1 MRLRRVKKFLT
12 LNSKTTTIA
21 SIIMSQKKILL
32 IDDEL
37 DILEILTYNL
47 EKEGYEIHT
56 ASNGNEGIEV
66 AKKVLPDLIL
76 LDVMMPEK
84 DGIETCQDLRKIKEL
99 QKTLIVFLSARS
111 EEFSQ
116 LAGFQAGANDYVVK
130 LIKPK
135 ILISKVNALL
145 QLTSQISDSSKLI
158 EIGDL
163 VIDKDNFRVSKA
175 GQQFLLPKKE
185 FDLLY
190 LLASNTDKVFKR
202 EEILEKVWGNDVI
215 VGERTIDVHIRRLRE
230 KLGINTIQTLKGI
243 GYKLIV

>member
-1 MRLRRVKKFLT
+1 
-12 LNSKTTTIA
+12 
-21 SIIMSQKKILL
+21 MSAKKILL

-37 DILEILTYNL
+37 DILEILSYNL
-47 EKEGYEIHT
+47 EKEGYEVHT
-56 ASNGNEGIEV
+56 ASNGNDGIKAAREIV
-66 AKKVLPDLIL
+66 PDLIL

-84 DGIETCQDLRKIKEL
+84 DGIETCQEMRQIKSL

-116 LAGFQAGANDYVVK
+116 LAGYQAGANDYIVK
-130 LIKPK
+130 IIKPK
-135 ILISKVNALL
+135 VLISKVNALL
-145 QLTSQISDSSKLI
+145 KLTSQVNESEKQIQ
-158 EIGDL
+158 IGDL
-163 VIDKDNFRVSKA
+163 IIDKDNFKVSKG
-175 GQQFLLPKKE
+175 GQPFLLPKKE

-243 GYKLIV
+243 GYKLVV

>member
-1 MRLRRVKKFLT
+1 MNR
-12 LNSKTTTIA
+12 
-21 SIIMSQKKILL
+21 KKILL
-32 IDDEL
+32 IDDEQ
-37 DILEILTYNL
+37 DILEIISYNL
-47 EKEGYEIHT
+47 EKEGYQVFT
-56 ASNGNEGIEV
+56 AGNGNEGIEK
-66 AKKVLPDLIL
+66 AKEILPDLIL

-99 QKTLIVFLSARS
+99 QRTLIVFLSARS

-116 LAGFQAGANDYVVK
+116 LAGYQAGANDYIVK

-135 ILISKVNALL
+135 ILVSKVAALL
-145 QLTSQISDSSKLI
+145 QMGANSQENSNYI
-158 EIGDL
+158 ELGDL
-163 VIDKDNFRVSKA
+163 IIDKDNFKVTK
-175 GQQFLLPKKE
+175 GKEEFLLPKKE

-215 VGERTIDVHIRRLRE
+215 VGERTLDVHIRRLRE

-243 GYKLIV
+243 GYKLVV

>member
-1 MRLRRVKKFLT
+1 M
-12 LNSKTTTIA
+12 N
-21 SIIMSQKKILL
+21 QKKILL

-37 DILEILTYNL
+37 DILEILSYNL
-47 EKEGYEIHT
+47 EKEGYEVHT
-56 ASNGNEGIEV
+56 AQNGNEGI
-66 AKKVLPDLIL
+66 KKAQQIIPDLIL

-84 DGIETCQDLRKIKEL
+84 DGIETCQDLRKIPEL

-130 LIKPK
+130 IIKPK

-145 QLTSQISDSSKLI
+145 QLTSQVYDANKSITAGS
-158 EIGDL
+158 L
-163 VIDKDNFRVSKA
+163 VIDRENFRVSKD

-190 LLASNTDKVFKR
+190 LLASNTNKVFKR

-230 KLGINTIQTLKGI
+230 KLGIEMIQTLKGI
-243 GYKLIV
+243 GYKLVV

>member
-1 MRLRRVKKFLT
+1 MK
-12 LNSKTTTIA
+12 
-21 SIIMSQKKILL
+21 QKKILL
-32 IDDEL
+32 IDDEQ
-37 DILEILTYNL
+37 DILEILSYNL
-47 EKEGYEIHT
+47 EKEGYLVST
-56 ASNGNEGIEV
+56 ATNGNEGIEK
-66 AKKVLPDLIL
+66 AKEIIPDLIL

-130 LIKPK
+130 IIKPK
-135 ILISKVNALL
+135 VLISKVNALL
-145 QLTSQISDSSKLI
+145 QLTSQVSESSKNI

-163 VIDKDNFRVSKA
+163 IIDKDIFRVSKA
-175 GQQFLLPKKE
+175 GQLFMLPKKE

-202 EEILEKVWGNDVI
+202 DEILEKVWGNDVI

-243 GYKLIV
+243 GYKLVV

>member
-1 MRLRRVKKFLT
+1 
-12 LNSKTTTIA
+12 
-21 SIIMSQKKILL
+21 MSAKKILL
-32 IDDEL
+32 VDDEQ
-37 DILEILTYNL
+37 DILEILSYNL
-47 EKEGYEIHT
+47 QKEGYEVHT
-56 ASNGNEGIEV
+56 ANNGNEGIEL
-66 AKKVLPDLIL
+66 AKKITPDLIL

-84 DGIETCQDLRKIKEL
+84 DGIETCQEMRQIKEL
-99 QKTLIVFLSARS
+99 QKTLIVFLSARG

-116 LAGFQAGANDYVVK
+116 LAGYNAGANDYIVK
-130 LIKPK
+130 VIKPK
-135 ILISKVNALL
+135 VLISKVNALL
-145 QLTSQISDSSKLI
+145 QLTSQVAQNAKVL

-163 VIDKDNFRVSKA
+163 VIDRDNFRVSKN
-175 GQQFLLPKKE
+175 GKPYLLPKKE

-230 KLGINTIQTLKGI
+230 KLGIDSIQTLKGI

>member
-1 MRLRRVKKFLT
+1 M
-12 LNSKTTTIA
+12 NN
-21 SIIMSQKKILL
+21 KKILL
-32 IDDEL
+32 IDDEQ
-37 DILEILTYNL
+37 DILELLSYNL
-47 EKEGYEIHT
+47 EKEGYMVYT
-56 ASNGNEGIEV
+56 ASNGNEGI
-66 AKKVLPDLIL
+66 AKAKDILPDLIL

-84 DGIETCQDLRKIKEL
+84 DGIETCQELRRIKEL

-116 LAGFQAGANDYVVK
+116 LAGYQAGANDYIVK
-130 LIKPK
+130 IIKPK
-135 ILISKVNALL
+135 VLISKVNALL
-145 QLTSQISDSSKLI
+145 QLTSQVSDSAKNI

-163 VIDKDNFRVSKA
+163 LIDKDNFRVTKA

-230 KLGINTIQTLKGI
+230 KLGIHTIQTLKGI
-243 GYKLIV
+243 GYKLVV

>member
-1 MRLRRVKKFLT
+1 MNR
-12 LNSKTTTIA
+12 
-21 SIIMSQKKILL
+21 KKILL
-32 IDDEL
+32 VDDEQ
-37 DILEILTYNL
+37 DILEIISYNL
-47 EKEGYEIHT
+47 EKEGYHVFT
-56 ASNGNEGIEV
+56 ASNGNEGI
-66 AKKVLPDLIL
+66 AKAKEILPDLIL

-84 DGIETCQDLRKIKEL
+84 DGIETCQELRKIKEL

-116 LAGFQAGANDYVVK
+116 LAGYQAGANDYIVK

-135 ILISKVNALL
+135 VLVSKVAALL
-145 QLTSQISDSSKLI
+145 QLGAQSQENSNYI

-163 VIDKDNFRVSKA
+163 IIDKDNFKVSK
-175 GQQFLLPKKE
+175 GKEEFLLPKKE

-215 VGERTIDVHIRRLRE
+215 VGDRTIDVHIRRLRE

-243 GYKLIV
+243 GYKLVV

>member
-1 MRLRRVKKFLT
+1 MNR
-12 LNSKTTTIA
+12 
-21 SIIMSQKKILL
+21 KKILL
-32 IDDEL
+32 IDDEQ
-37 DILEILTYNL
+37 DILEIISYNL
-47 EKEGYEIHT
+47 EKEGYQVFT
-56 ASNGNEGIEV
+56 ATNGNEGIV
-66 AKKVLPDLIL
+66 KAKEILPDLIL

-84 DGIETCQDLRKIKEL
+84 DGIETCQDLRKLKEL

-116 LAGFQAGANDYVVK
+116 LAGYQAGANDYIVK

-135 ILISKVNALL
+135 VLVSKVAALL
-145 QLTSQISDSSKLI
+145 QLGAQSQENSNYI

-163 VIDKDNFRVSKA
+163 VIDKDNFKVSK
-175 GQQFLLPKKE
+175 GKEEFLLPKKE

-243 GYKLIV
+243 GYKLVV

>member
-1 MRLRRVKKFLT
+1 MNR
-12 LNSKTTTIA
+12 
-21 SIIMSQKKILL
+21 KKILL
-32 IDDEL
+32 IDDEQ
-37 DILEILTYNL
+37 DILEIISYNL
-47 EKEGYEIHT
+47 EKEGYQVFT
-56 ASNGNEGIEV
+56 AANGNEGI
-66 AKKVLPDLIL
+66 AKAKEILPDLIL

-116 LAGFQAGANDYVVK
+116 LAGYQAGANDYIVK

-135 ILISKVNALL
+135 VLISKVAALL
-145 QLTSQISDSSKLI
+145 QLGASSNENSNYI

-163 VIDKDNFRVSKA
+163 VIDKDNFKVTKA
-175 GQQFLLPKKE
+175 KEEFLLPKKE

-202 EEILEKVWGNDVI
+202 EEILERVWGNDVI

-243 GYKLIV
+243 GYKLVV

>member
-1 MRLRRVKKFLT
+1 
-12 LNSKTTTIA
+12 
-21 SIIMSQKKILL
+21 
-32 IDDEL
+32 
-37 DILEILTYNL
+37 
-47 EKEGYEIHT
+47 
-56 ASNGNEGIEV
+56 
-66 AKKVLPDLIL
+66 
-76 LDVMMPEK
+76 MMPEK

-99 QKTLIVFLSARS
+99 QQTLIVFLSARS

-116 LAGFQAGANDYVVK
+116 LAGFQAGANDYIVK
-130 LIKPK
+130 IIKPK

-145 QLTSQISDSSKLI
+145 QLTSRVSDSSKNI

-163 VIDKDNFRVSKA
+163 IIDKNNFRVSKA

-230 KLGINTIQTLKGI
+230 KLGLRTIQTLKGI
-243 GYKLIV
+243 GYKLVV

>member
-1 MRLRRVKKFLT
+1 MK
-12 LNSKTTTIA
+12 
-21 SIIMSQKKILL
+21 QKKILL
-32 IDDEL
+32 IDDEQ
-37 DILEILTYNL
+37 DILEILSYNL
-47 EKEGYEIHT
+47 EKEGYEVFT
-56 ASNGNEGIEV
+56 ASNGNEGIEK
-66 AKKVLPDLIL
+66 AKQIIPDLIL

-116 LAGFQAGANDYVVK
+116 LAGFQAGANDYIVK
-130 LIKPK
+130 IIKPK
-135 ILISKVNALL
+135 VLISKVNALL
-145 QLTSQISDSSKLI
+145 QLTSQVSDSSKNI

-163 VIDKDNFRVSKA
+163 IIDKDIFRVSKA
-175 GQQFLLPKKE
+175 GQLFMLPKKE

-202 EEILEKVWGNDVI
+202 DEILEKVWGNDVI

-243 GYKLIV
+243 GYKLVV

>member
-1 MRLRRVKKFLT
+1 MNR
-12 LNSKTTTIA
+12 
-21 SIIMSQKKILL
+21 KKILL
-32 IDDEL
+32 VDDEQ
-37 DILEILTYNL
+37 DILEIISYNL
-47 EKEGYEIHT
+47 EKEGYHVFT
-56 ASNGNEGIEV
+56 ANNGNEGI
-66 AKKVLPDLIL
+66 AKAKEILPDLIL

-84 DGIETCQDLRKIKEL
+84 DGIETCQELRKIKEL

-116 LAGFQAGANDYVVK
+116 LAGYQAGANDYIVK

-135 ILISKVNALL
+135 VLVSKVAALL
-145 QLTSQISDSSKLI
+145 QLGAQSQENSNYI

-163 VIDKDNFRVSKA
+163 IIDKDNFKVSK
-175 GQQFLLPKKE
+175 GKEEFLLPKKE

-190 LLASNTDKVFKR
+190 LLASNNDKVFKR

-243 GYKLIV
+243 GYKLVV

>member
-1 MRLRRVKKFLT
+1 MNR
-12 LNSKTTTIA
+12 
-21 SIIMSQKKILL
+21 KKILL
-32 IDDEL
+32 IDDEQ
-37 DILEILTYNL
+37 DILEILSYNL
-47 EKEGYEIHT
+47 QKEGYDVYTE
-56 ASNGNEGIEV
+56 SNGADGINT
-66 AKKVLPDLIL
+66 AKQIIPDLIL
-76 LDVMMPEK
+76 LDVMMPDK
-84 DGIETCQDLRKIKEL
+84 DGIETCQEMRAIKEL

-135 ILISKVNALL
+135 VLISKVNALL
-145 QLTSQISDSSKLI
+145 QLTSQVSDLTKMI
-158 EIGDL
+158 EVGDL
-163 VIDKDNFRVSKA
+163 VIDKDNFRVSKS

-185 FDLLY
+185 FDLLF
-190 LLASNTDKVFKR
+190 LLASNTEKVFKR
-202 EEILEKVWGNDVI
+202 EEILERVWGNDVI

>member
-1 MRLRRVKKFLT
+1 MK
-12 LNSKTTTIA
+12 
-21 SIIMSQKKILL
+21 QKKILL
-32 IDDEL
+32 IDDEQ
-37 DILEILTYNL
+37 DILEILSYNL
-47 EKEGYEIHT
+47 EKEGYEVFT
-56 ASNGNEGIEV
+56 ATNGTEGIEQ
-66 AKKVLPDLIL
+66 AKNIIPDLIL

-116 LAGFQAGANDYVVK
+116 LAGYQAGANDYIVK
-130 LIKPK
+130 IIKPK
-135 ILISKVNALL
+135 VLISKVNALL
-145 QLTSQISDSSKLI
+145 QLTSQVSGSSKNI

-163 VIDKDNFRVSKA
+163 MIDKDNFRVSKS
-175 GQQFLLPKKE
+175 GQIFMLPKKE

-190 LLASNTDKVFKR
+190 LLASNTEKVFKR
-202 EEILEKVWGNDVI
+202 DEILEKVWGNDVI

-243 GYKLIV
+243 GYKLVV

>member
-1 MRLRRVKKFLT
+1 MK
-12 LNSKTTTIA
+12 
-21 SIIMSQKKILL
+21 QKKILL
-32 IDDEL
+32 IDDEQ
-37 DILEILTYNL
+37 DILEILSYNL
-47 EKEGYEIHT
+47 EKEGYDVST
-56 ASNGNEGIEV
+56 AHNGIEGIEK
-66 AKKVLPDLIL
+66 AREIIPDLIL

-99 QKTLIVFLSARS
+99 QQTLIVFLSARS

-116 LAGFQAGANDYVVK
+116 LAGFQAGANDYIVK
-130 LIKPK
+130 IIKPK

-145 QLTSQISDSSKLI
+145 QLTSRVSDSSKNI

-163 VIDKDNFRVSKA
+163 IIDKNNFRVSKA

-230 KLGINTIQTLKGI
+230 KLGLRTIQTLKGI
-243 GYKLIV
+243 GYKLVV

>member
-1 MRLRRVKKFLT
+1 MNR
-12 LNSKTTTIA
+12 
-21 SIIMSQKKILL
+21 KKILL
-32 IDDEL
+32 IDDEQ
-37 DILEILTYNL
+37 DILEIISYNL
-47 EKEGYEIHT
+47 EKEGYQVFT
-56 ASNGNEGIEV
+56 AGNGNEGI
-66 AKKVLPDLIL
+66 AKAKEILPDLIL

-84 DGIETCQDLRKIKEL
+84 DGIETCQDLRKVKEL

-116 LAGFQAGANDYVVK
+116 LAGYQAGANDYIVK

-135 ILISKVNALL
+135 VLISKVAALL
-145 QLTSQISDSSKLI
+145 QLGANSQENSNYI

-163 VIDKDNFRVSKA
+163 IIDKDNFKVSKA
-175 GQQFLLPKKE
+175 KEEFLLPKKE

-190 LLASNTDKVFKR
+190 LLASNTEKVFKR
-202 EEILEKVWGNDVI
+202 EEILERVWGNDVI

-243 GYKLIV
+243 GYKLVV

>member
-1 MRLRRVKKFLT
+1 MK
-12 LNSKTTTIA
+12 
-21 SIIMSQKKILL
+21 QKKILL
-32 IDDEL
+32 IDDEQ
-37 DILEILTYNL
+37 DILEILSYNL
-47 EKEGYEIHT
+47 EKEGYDVST
-56 ASNGNEGIEV
+56 ATNGIEGIEK
-66 AKKVLPDLIL
+66 AKEIIPDLIL

-99 QKTLIVFLSARS
+99 QQTLIVFLSARS

-130 LIKPK
+130 IIKPK

-145 QLTSQISDSSKLI
+145 QLTSRVSDSSKNI

-163 VIDKDNFRVSKA
+163 IIDKNNFRVSKA
-175 GQQFLLPKKE
+175 GQLFLLPKKE

-230 KLGINTIQTLKGI
+230 KLGLRTIQTLKGI
-243 GYKLIV
+243 GYKLVV